1 MPPRKSTTPKPHG
14 PPRTPPELRAIKV
27 GVSFRADQRAALTR
41 LQSDRRLSL
50 LCQKAV
56 DQDAELESLPDGLRD
71 DALEAAAARFFDE
84 WGLEWNLAGSYMIC
98 QNELVP
104 RGVASEEM
112 GLDAEA
118 LGIPAGKLIPALQEL
133 FGLEKEHALRK
144 AAVLGKYRSGKNDL
158 DCCR

>member
-1 MPPRKSTTPKPHG
+1 MPPQKSTTPKPHG

-27 GVSFRADQRAALTR
+27 GVSFRADQRAALSR
-41 LQSDRRLSL
+41 LRADRRLSL

-56 DQDAELESLPDGLRD
+56 DQDAELESLPDGVRD
-71 DALEAAAARFFDE
+71 DALEAAAATFFDE

-98 QNELVP
+98 QNELVQ
-104 RGVASEEM
+104 RGATSEEM

-118 LGIPAGKLIPALQEL
+118 LGIPVGKLIPALQEL

-144 AAVLGKYRSGKNDL
+144 AAVLRKYRSGKNV
-158 DCCR
+158 R